1 MGAFVIVGGF
11 FIGIFG
17 KPFFKFVICVGV
29 TFGVTGILTL
39 LLFTLFFNMYTPN
52 WLGWLVLVLSGLVG
66 CCLGVILAKLAR
78 LGVAVVA
85 AFGGFS
91 LGLIIYAAFLYKADN
106 DKQVLYWCFNI
117 GMALVFGLL
126 SLWLFDHMIIVS
138 TSIVG
143 SYLFIRGISLYA
155 GHFPGEVSLID
166 DIKRQGL
173 NGIDP
178 IFYAYMV
185 SFIIATIICLVVQYK
200 FWGKKDTHKHPYHY
214 SR

>member
-1 MGAFVIVGGF
+1 M
-11 FIGIFG
+11 
-17 KPFFKFVICVGV
+17 
-29 TFGVTGILTL
+29 
-39 LLFTLFFNMYTPN
+39 
-52 WLGWLVLVLSGLVG
+52 
-66 CCLGVILAKLAR
+66 ILAKLAR